1 LESDV
6 SGLLPRIERLL
17 EGLVEGGSRRLFRQ
31 ALQPIEL
38 AKAAART
45 MQAGQVVGPGGIEV
59 PNAFT
64 IQLHPDDFAQFEPA
78 RRSFEAQMAR
88 YLVTFAEDR
97 GLRPIAHVEVTLVA
111 DEHVAR
117 RRIEVGARMADP
129 AEPQTRAV
137 LPLEHTTRLPR
148 ASRTRGQ
155 ADAGLLTLALED
167 GRQIGVRAARTTLG
181 RALDNDI
188 VVADNRVS
196 RYHAEIAA
204 DPPDYVV
211 RDLGSTN
218 GTSLAGRPVARDRL
232 CDGDVIS
239 LGGYRVEVRLGGVG
253 ETDSGTRG
261 ASRR

>member
-1 LESDV
+1 V
-6 SGLLPRIERLL
+6 TGLLPRIERLL

-31 ALQPIEL
+31 TLQPIEL

-45 MQAGQVVGPGGIEV
+45 MQAGQVVGPGGIDV

-64 IQLHPDDFAQFEPA
+64 IRLHPDDFAQFEPA
-78 RRSFEAQMAR
+78 HRSFEASLAR

-97 GLRPIAHVEVTLVA
+97 GLRPIAQVEVTLAA
-111 DEHVAR
+111 DQRVAR
-117 RRIEVGARMADP
+117 RRIEVDARMVDP
-129 AEPQTRAV
+129 TEAAEPRTRAV
-137 LPLEHTTRLPR
+137 PPIEHTTRLPR
-148 ASRTRGQ
+148 ASRSRG
-155 ADAGLLTLALED
+155 GTGVLTLALED
-167 GRQIGVRAARTTLG
+167 GRRIAVRGATTTLG

-239 LGGYRVEVRLGGVG
+239 LGGFQVEVRLG
-253 ETDSGTRG
+253 RG
-261 ASRR
+261 DDVAHGRTGSRHR